1 MQFSIKTLL
10 LTVVVIS
17 VVVTAVA
24 LQRESSR
31 RKEETATLK
40 AERDKYNYMHGF
52 RVSELA
58 DARLGTSLLY
68 RLAKADNLYS
78 DLFEFLDSIPPD
90 SLHCNVSE
98 FTHSPSI
105 RVVSFSQYRFLS
117 DGSVL
122 PIDQCKCAQLL
133 VKSDSLEVVDYI
145 MHYGFGDT
153 GIDPPY
159 TSDWILADGKH
170 KMYYITESG
179 FSVPD

>member
-1 MQFSIKTLL
+1 MFL
-10 LTVVVIS
+10 
-17 VVVTAVA
+17 
-24 LQRESSR
+24 SSR
-31 RKEETATLK
+31 TR
-40 AERDKYNYMHGF
+40 HQF
-52 RVSELA
+52 
-58 DARLGTSLLY
+58 
-68 RLAKADNLYS
+68 
-78 DLFEFLDSIPPD
+78 
-90 SLHCNVSE
+90 
-98 FTHSPSI
+98 
-105 RVVSFSQYRFLS
+105 VSFHLANIDSFS

-179 FSVPD
+179 FFSV